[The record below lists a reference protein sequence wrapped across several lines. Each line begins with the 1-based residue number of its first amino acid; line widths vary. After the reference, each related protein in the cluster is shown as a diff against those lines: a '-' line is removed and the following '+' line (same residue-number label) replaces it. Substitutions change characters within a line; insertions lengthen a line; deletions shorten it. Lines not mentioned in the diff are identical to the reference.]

1 MQYVKEIKDGSHVV
15 GQYLVINANKG
26 VTNTSVSYLNV
37 TLQDN
42 TGTIDGRKWD
52 ANDSDFANFTPG
64 NIVEID
70 ADAIL
75 YKNILQ
81 LKILSGASLDLNSID
96 VSRFVVSSPIPQK
109 DLEVK
114 LAQYINSIKN
124 VDCSLIVKTIIKKYY
139 KDYIVFPAATRNHH
153 DFASGLLFHT
163 LSMAD
168 LAEIVSQH
176 YPDVNRDLLLTG
188 VLLHDLGKTLELSG
202 PVIPKYTTR
211 GKLVGHI
218 SIMHAILV
226 EEVDKLN
233 IKSEIPVLLEHMI
246 LSHHG
251 QYDFG
256 SPVLPLTK
264 EALLLSMIDD
274 MDAKVNILD
283 KALSITEPGDFTQKI
298 FALDDRYFY
307 KPQE

>member
-1 MQYVKEIKDGSHVV
+1 MQYIKEIKDGTHVI

-42 TGTIDGRKWD
+42 TGTIEGRKWD
-52 ANDSDFANFTPG
+52 ASENDFLNFAPG

-81 LKILSGASLDLNSID
+81 LKILSGSSLNSDSID
-96 VSRFVVSSPIPQK
+96 VSRFVVASPVPQK
-109 DLEVK
+109 DLEAK
-114 LAQYINSIKN
+114 LAQYIKSIKN

-168 LAEIVSQH
+168 LAEMISQH
-176 YPDVNRDLLLTG
+176 YPDVNRDLLLSG

-226 EEVDKLN
+226 EEVGKLN

-251 QYDFG
+251 QYEFG

-264 EALLLSMIDD
+264 EALLLSVIDD

>member
-1 MQYVKEIKDGSHVV
+1 MQYIKEIKDGAHVF

-42 TGTIDGRKWD
+42 TGTIEGRKWD
-52 ANDSDFANFTPG
+52 ASENDFLNFAPG

-81 LKILSGASLDLNSID
+81 LKILSGSSLNSDSID
-96 VSRFVVSSPIPQK
+96 VSRFVVASPVPQK
-109 DLEVK
+109 DLEAK

-124 VDCSLIVKTIIKKYY
+124 VDCSLIVKTIVKKYY

-153 DFASGLLFHT
+153 DFACGLLFHT

-168 LAEIVSQH
+168 LAELISQH
-176 YPDVNRDLLLTG
+176 YPDVNRDLLLSG

-251 QYDFG
+251 QYEFG